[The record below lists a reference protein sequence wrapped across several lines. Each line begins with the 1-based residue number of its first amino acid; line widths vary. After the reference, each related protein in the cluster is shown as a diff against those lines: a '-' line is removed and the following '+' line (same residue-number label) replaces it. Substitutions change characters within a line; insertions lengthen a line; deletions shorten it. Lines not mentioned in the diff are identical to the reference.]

1 MNNYIVERKLLQLH
15 VVASIITFKNSF
27 NKGALIMT
35 NATIDLF
42 MIVGID
48 EEKKTISLYDPIF
61 DKEITYLAKDQDE
74 IDVYSSVFNDCQEIN
89 MFISVEYNEEEKRI
103 LRH

>member
-1 MNNYIVERKLLQLH
+1 
-15 VVASIITFKNSF
+15 
-27 NKGALIMT
+27 MT